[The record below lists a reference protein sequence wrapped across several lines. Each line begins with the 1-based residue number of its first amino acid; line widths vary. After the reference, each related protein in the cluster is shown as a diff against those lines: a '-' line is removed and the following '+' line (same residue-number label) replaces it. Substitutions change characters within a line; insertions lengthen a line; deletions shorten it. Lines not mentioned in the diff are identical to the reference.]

1 MKSVL
6 DFHKIGEG
14 ALPGLTNPP
23 AAFHDEIHL
32 DLNRRK
38 NMMENKKKHLL
49 EAIDKRGLKLPVAI
63 GLLALFG
70 YYYFLG
76 VKWSNTGVMGNVP
89 IYLVSVA
96 LFFAVAGISALVL
109 AAIDLRKPIQISE
122 RTGKLAAAL
131 LIPVTVVFLLFCY
144 RNEIDFFAA
153 ADNYLRHEMPEW
165 MYFLLLLPCVVL
177 VYRTIRRVSGSSK
190 QWRFLLAG
198 FVAFVQA
205 LLLWAPNPILGDPGL
220 ILFHVDAYTN
230 SIFNTLACA
239 PFELYSSSIYGHHG
253 LFYFVPVKLLHKFGM
268 SYWMALT
275 VVICVL
281 AFVTFLC
288 EYWCI
293 HRMVKND
300 VVFALAVFATAM
312 ISFQMFRN
320 VYYQMLPHRLLFQA
334 LMMTGC
340 VIAYQ
345 RPKSVPI
352 RVILWIVAGLSMLWN
367 IETGLIIVAVWTLAC
382 IYLDAM
388 NQKKYT
394 LGVFVKN
401 ACFALIAAVMGY
413 ALINGYNLLVGGNP
427 ISVSTYIY
435 PIGSPNY
442 RIETLQLPLMS
453 PAKGYFM
460 IIALMLGVMGLY
472 FLDGIHIRLDEKGYI
487 AFLAAAMGLG
497 LFTYYMN
504 RAVNTNAVI
513 SAFSMILLLAFACDR
528 FLACAE
534 EASDTPLGWKGL
546 WDSLRIRTVIG
557 MSCVVILTGMSLGT
571 VASLGASFKDKPSTT
586 WETKSLSNF
595 IWEAEEKIPR
605 DSVAFGKYTAQLFG
619 LMHRYTGIYI
629 ADWPDTYNYWLDE
642 PINPDALAKL
652 AEILEE
658 NQFEHIVVNA
668 DEAGYLPEGRYQK
681 MESFQYDQAVFELY
695 ERIKNDN

>member
-1 MKSVL
+1 MV
-6 DFHKIGEG
+6 
-14 ALPGLTNPP
+14 
-23 AAFHDEIHL
+23 
-32 DLNRRK
+32 
-38 NMMENKKKHLL
+38 ENKKKHLL

-63 GLLALFG
+63 GLLVLFG

-76 VKWSNTGVMGNVP
+76 VKWSNTGVMGNIP

-96 LFFAVAGISALVL
+96 LFFAAAGISTLVL
-109 AAIDLRKPIQISE
+109 AAIDLRKPIRISE

-131 LIPVTVVFLLFCY
+131 LIPVTAVFLLLCY
-144 RNEIDFFAA
+144 RNEIDAFAYA
-153 ADNYLRHEMPEW
+153 ASFLRHEIPEW

-177 VYRTIRRVSGSSK
+177 AYWTIRRVSSSSK
-190 QWRFLLAG
+190 MWRFLLAG

-220 ILFHVDAYTN
+220 VLFHVDAYTN

-253 LFYFVPVKLLHKFGM
+253 LFYFVPVKMLHKFGM

-275 VVICVL
+275 VVICIL
-281 AFVTFLC
+281 AFATFCC

-300 VVFALAVFATAM
+300 VVFSLAVFATAM

-320 VYYQMLPHRLLFQA
+320 VYYQILPHRLLFQA

-345 RPKSVPI
+345 KPKSVPI
-352 RVILWIVAGLSMLWN
+352 RVVLWVVAGLSMLWN

-388 NQKKYT
+388 NQKKFT
-394 LGVFVKN
+394 LCVFVKN

-413 ALINGYNLLVGGNP
+413 AVINGYNLLVGGNP

-435 PIGSPNY
+435 PIGSANY
-442 RIETLQLPLMS
+442 RIEMLQLPLMKA
-453 PAKGYFM
+453 AKGYFLV
-460 IIALMLGVMGLY
+460 IALMLGVMGLY
-472 FLDGIHIRLDEKGYI
+472 LQDGIHIRLDEKGYV

-513 SAFSMILLLAFACDR
+513 SAFSMILLMAFACDR
-528 FLACAE
+528 FIACGAE
-534 EASDTPLGWKGL
+534 KPNAPLGWKRL
-546 WDSLRIRTVIG
+546 WDSLKIRTVIG
-557 MSCVVILTGMSLGT
+557 MACVVILTGMSLGMFT
-571 VASLGASFKDKPSTT
+571 SLGASFKGKSSSV
-586 WETKSLSNF
+586 WETSSLSEF
-595 IWEAEEKIPR
+595 VWETEEKIPS

-629 ADWPDTYNYWLDE
+629 ADWPDTFDYWFKK
-642 PINPDALAKL
+642 PVNPDALAKL

-658 NQFEHIVVNA
+658 NQFEHIVVNV
-668 DEAGYLPEGRYQK
+668 DEAGYLPEGRYK
-681 MESFQYDQAVFELY
+681 KIDRFQYDQVAFELY
-695 ERIKNDN
+695 ERIQNDN